1 VPAGAV
7 GRFHED
13 RAHSLSIAGEA
24 EVPLTSGILARF
36 VVFRDSIGESS
47 VAVIIGAFDLSLPTP
62 LCVCTP
68 PTSQATH
75 SRQKAICCRS
85 FTPALPEDPAASMRI
100 ISSALTG
107 GCCGFA

>member
-1 VPAGAV
+1 LRQRLALDPPIPQVPAGAV

-62 LCVCTP
+62 VRL
-68 PTSQATH
+68 H
-75 SRQKAICCRS
+75 SAC
-85 FTPALPEDPAASMRI
+85 
-100 ISSALTG
+100 LTG
-107 GCCGFA
+107 DAFGSPLRLRRPAFDRGSPR